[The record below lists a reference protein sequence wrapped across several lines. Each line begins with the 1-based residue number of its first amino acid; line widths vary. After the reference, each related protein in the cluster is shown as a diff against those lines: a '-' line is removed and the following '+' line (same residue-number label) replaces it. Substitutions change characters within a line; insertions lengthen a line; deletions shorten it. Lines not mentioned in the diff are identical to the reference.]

1 MKLTKEDLK
10 EKKSLI
16 IGLTGSGKTE
26 LAKVISRPLKTMIY
40 TPHITKLPGGKIKSE
55 WMDQDV
61 TIYLWDNYKAD
72 MEGFCLMVKNEAIK
86 GNIEHVVFDEL
97 DLLTRTN
104 FDIPESFFDL
114 LINHRHFGRL
124 SITGIAR
131 RPQSTPTAF
140 YEEIHNIY
148 IFNTESPNATKK
160 LNSIFEGLGDKAK
173 TLQKYEFIFKQS
185 GNPDMPVQKLRL
197 KK

>member
-1 MKLTKEDLK
+1 MKLTKDDLQ

-16 IGLTGSGKTE
+16 VGLTGCGKTT
-26 LAKVISRPLKTMIY
+26 LAKALSKPLKTMIY
-40 TPHITKLPGGKIKSE
+40 TPHITKLPGGNIKSE

-61 TIYLWDNYKAD
+61 TLYFWDNFKED
-72 MEGFCLMVKNEAIK
+72 LDGFCTMVKNEAMK

-104 FDIPESFFDL
+104 FDIPQSFFVL
-114 LINHRHFGRL
+114 LINHRHFGL

-148 IFNTESPNATKK
+148 IFNTESPNAIKK
-160 LNSIFEGLGDKAK
+160 LNEICDGLGDKAK
-173 TLQKYEFIFKQS
+173 TLQKYEFIFKRE